1 MHGCGWSGRATV
13 LQELTSRLRRDVP
26 EPATLMDVVEF
37 TSEVDDWNIAES
49 EVEMLWTVL
58 RLLPLV
64 DLILISEAS
73 VPSAGFLPFVLQQC
87 QLRELR
93 APQVIMTEAT
103 RRLLEPIYM
112 SLFAGLT
119 EGLYVSDADPDG
131 SRRSYAL
138 PELLQAEHC
147 PFGKPALWRD
157 VCCLRYNESF
167 GVRVEESWIPFSAHA
182 TPEQLTHLR
191 HLPLFTVQAVNSG
204 LFLGA
209 CGWRLRFGLQS
220 SVTLLMDG
228 LASAPVFLT
237 SPASS
242 AVTKA
247 TACVVRSPIPD
258 DGILDSTKLLDLIS
272 SHVQS
277 AKTGNMLLVLPS
289 LPDAL
294 HVLDILA
301 TEGPS
306 LLPVVLAISKIDSVF
321 ASVRGLADWANEAAL
336 EVFIHSRE
344 SPLDQVVSSLGAI
357 HAAQLEEWTSYLH
370 CVGPP

>member
-1 MHGCGWSGRATV
+1 
-13 LQELTSRLRRDVP
+13 
-26 EPATLMDVVEF
+26 
-37 TSEVDDWNIAES
+37 
-49 EVEMLWTVL
+49 
-58 RLLPLV
+58 
-64 DLILISEAS
+64 
-73 VPSAGFLPFVLQQC
+73 
-87 QLRELR
+87 
-93 APQVIMTEAT
+93 MTEAT

-344 SPLDQVVSSLGAI
+344 SPLDQVLNSRS
-357 HAAQLEEWTSYLH
+357 
-370 CVGPP
+370 GPPIFTASDLPETRTILKTLRPVRSLVVTGPTLSGRGLPLDVFLEFFAGDSESVVITAEGEPSLPDLVLLKCSVTPIPDVKLRELFESTVDLDEGELWGVSFRRQFLLVR